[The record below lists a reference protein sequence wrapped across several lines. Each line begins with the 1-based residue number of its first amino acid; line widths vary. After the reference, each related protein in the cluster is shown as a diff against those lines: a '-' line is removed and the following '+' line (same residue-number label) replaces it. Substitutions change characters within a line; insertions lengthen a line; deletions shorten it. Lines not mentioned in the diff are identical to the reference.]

1 MRSRRMTWASIAF
14 GAAVFLAGTV
24 LRGRVPPLV
33 LGTSAEFPPFEMRAG
48 AAGTTIVGFDVDVA
62 ESIAAK
68 AKRPLKIVD
77 LPFDELIPALEQGR
91 VEMVMAGLAVT
102 EKRAERVNFSRSYH
116 RTVAAEEEGQ
126 PPREVAY
133 GVAVRKGD
141 TERLDQINRA
151 LEELEADGT
160 LARFAQRWKVP

>member
-1 MRSRRMTWASIAF
+1 MRSRRMTWASIVF
-14 GAAVFLAGTV
+14 GASVFLAGTM

-33 LGTSAEFPPFEMRAG
+33 LGTHAEFPPFEMRAG

-62 ESIAAK
+62 ESIAVK

-77 LPFDELIPALEQGR
+77 LPFDELIPALDGGR

-102 EKRAERVNFSRSYH
+102 EARAEQVDFSRPYH
-116 RTVAAEEEGQ
+116 RTVAAGGEGEA
-126 PPREVAY
+126 PLEVEYA
-133 GVAVRKGD
+133 VAVRKGN
-141 TERLDQINRA
+141 EELRESINRA